1 MGTSKNKKA
10 FGHLDHKIIEN
21 PKVIDESKIVEIPMA
36 PGFLEKRLTLRA
48 IKNLKKKRGGK
59 L

>member
-10 FGHLDHKIIEN
+10 FGHLGHKIIEN
-21 PKVIDESKIVEIPMA
+21 PKVIDESKIVEVPMA

-48 IKNLKKKRGGK
+48 IKNLKKK